1 MNKKFCI
8 TAICLMLCAVLFA
21 DSEQEILKEAFSDY
35 STPIVINYAIET
47 PLFTKN
53 ASNVSFQEMTTISF
67 TNISDQTIKAITF
80 EYSVYDASH
89 KQLYKNKIT
98 GKNVASFAISRNG
111 AKNGK
116 IEKAPLNQANTLR
129 KKAIDAKNNVIEITK
144 ISIQFTKGKKD
155 LSKAEI
161 DACVYKSELDL
172 YKDSQVKIQLQYNP
186 FAKKCNL
193 VTETAS
199 ENAYLDCKF
208 ETDGAEEAAAVA
220 KAEDTEDA
228 DEEDSE
234 SEDAEDIEAEDEEE
248 IELDDEEAVA
258 VKSIKKGSVYITEVP
273 FDESE
278 AEYAEELLIEYLDAA
293 TADGLS
299 PSAIQKKANRIIIND
314 EEKLDQVKA
323 FAAILNTIM

>member
-8 TAICLMLCAVLFA
+8 TAICLMLCAGLFA
-21 DSEQEILKEAFSDY
+21 DSEQEILKDAFADY

-80 EYSVYDASH
+80 EYLVFDASH

-193 VTETAS
+193 VT
-199 ENAYLDCKF
+199 
-208 ETDGAEEAAAVA
+208 
-220 KAEDTEDA
+220 
-228 DEEDSE
+228 
-234 SEDAEDIEAEDEEE
+234 
-248 IELDDEEAVA
+248 
-258 VKSIKKGSVYITEVP
+258 
-273 FDESE
+273 
-278 AEYAEELLIEYLDAA
+278 
-293 TADGLS
+293 
-299 PSAIQKKANRIIIND
+299 
-314 EEKLDQVKA
+314 
-323 FAAILNTIM
+323 

>member
-35 STPIVINYAIET
+35 STPIVINYVTET
-47 PLFTKN
+47 ALFTKN
-53 ASNVSFQEMTTISF
+53 AANVSFQEMTTISF
-67 TNISDQTIKAITF
+67 TNISDQPIKAITF
-80 EYSVYDASH
+80 EYSVYDESH

-98 GKNVASFAISRNG
+98 GKNVASFAIQRSG
-111 AKNGK
+111 TKNGK
-116 IEKAPLNQANTLR
+116 LEKEPLNRASILR
-129 KKAIDAKNNVIEITK
+129 NKVASAKNNTVEITK
-144 ISIQFTKGKKD
+144 ISIQFAKGKKD

-161 DACVYKSELDL
+161 EACLYKSELDL
-172 YKDSQVKIQLQYNP
+172 YKDSQIKIKLQYNP

-193 VTETAS
+193 VTETAF

-220 KAEDTEDA
+220 KAEDTEDT
-228 DEEDSE
+228 DEEDSDA
-234 SEDAEDIEAEDEEE
+234 EDAEDIEADEEEE

-258 VKSIKKGSVYITEVP
+258 VKSTKKGSVYITEVP

-278 AEYAEELLIEYLDAA
+278 AEYAEELLIEYLDSD

-323 FAAILNTIM
+323 FATILNTIM

>member
-8 TAICLMLCAVLFA
+8 IAICLMLCACLFA
-21 DSEQEILKEAFSDY
+21 DSEQEILKDAFADY

-53 ASNVSFQEMTTISF
+53 ASDVSFQEMTTISF

-80 EYSVYDASH
+80 EYLVFDASH

-98 GKNVASFAISRNG
+98 GKNVASFAMSRNG
-111 AKNGK
+111 TKNGK
-116 IEKAPLNQANTLR
+116 IEKAPLNKANTLR
-129 KKAIDAKNNVIEITK
+129 KKAIEAKSNIIEITK
-144 ISIQFTKGKKD
+144 ISIQFAKGKKD

-161 DACVYKSELDL
+161 DACIYKSELDL
-172 YKDSQVKIQLQYNP
+172 YKDNQIKIKLQYNP
-186 FAKKCNL
+186 FVRKCNL
-193 VTETAS
+193 VTESAF
-199 ENAYLDCKF
+199 ENAYLNCKF
-208 ETDGAEEAAAVA
+208 ETDGTEPAVVA
-220 KAEDTEDA
+220 KAEAVAD

-234 SEDAEDIEAEDEEE
+234 DEDAESEEEEE

-258 VKSIKKGSVYITEVP
+258 IKSTKKGSVYITEVP

-278 AEYAEELLIEYLDAA
+278 AEYAEELLIEYLDADS
-293 TADGLS
+293 ADGLS
-299 PSAIQKKANRIIIND
+299 PSAMQKKANRIIIND
-314 EEKLDQVKA
+314 EEKLEQVKA

>member
-8 TAICLMLCAVLFA
+8 TAICLMLCAALFA
-21 DSEQEILKEAFSDY
+21 DSEQEILKEAFADY

-53 ASNVSFQEMTTISF
+53 ASDVSFQEMTTISF

-80 EYSVYDASH
+80 EYLVFDASH

-98 GKNVASFAISRNG
+98 GKNVASFAMSRNG
-111 AKNGK
+111 TKNGK
-116 IEKAPLNQANTLR
+116 IEKAPLNKANILR
-129 KKAIDAKNNVIEITK
+129 KKAIEAKSNIIEITK
-144 ISIQFTKGKKD
+144 ISIQFAKGKKD
-155 LSKAEI
+155 LSKSEI
-161 DACVYKSELDL
+161 DACIYKSELDL
-172 YKDSQVKIQLQYNP
+172 YKDSQIKIKLQYNP
-186 FAKKCNL
+186 FVKKCNI
-193 VTETAS
+193 VTESAF
-199 ENAYLDCKF
+199 ENAYLNCKY
-208 ETDGAEEAAAVA
+208 ETDGAEKDAAVA
-220 KAEDTEDA
+220 EA
-228 DEEDSE
+228 
-234 SEDAEDIEAEDEEE
+234 EDAEAEDSDDIEAEDEEEE

-258 VKSIKKGSVYITEVP
+258 VKSTKKGSVYITEVP

-278 AEYAEELLIEYLDAA
+278 AEYAEELLIEYLDSD

-323 FAAILNTIM
+323 FATILNTIM

>member
-8 TAICLMLCAVLFA
+8 IAICLMLCAGLFA
-21 DSEQEILKEAFSDY
+21 DSEQEILKDAFADY

-53 ASNVSFQEMTTISF
+53 ASDVSFQEMTTISF

-155 LSKAEI
+155 LYKAEI
-161 DACVYKSELDL
+161 DACIYKSELDL
-172 YKDSQVKIQLQYNP
+172 YKDSQIKIKLQYNP
-186 FAKKCNL
+186 FTKKCNI
-193 VTETAS
+193 VTESAF
-199 ENAYLDCKF
+199 ENAYLNCKY
-208 ETDGAEEAAAVA
+208 ETDGAEPTAVA
-220 KAEDTEDA
+220 KAEAVAD

-234 SEDAEDIEAEDEEE
+234 DEDAEDIEAENEEE

-258 VKSIKKGSVYITEVP
+258 VKSTKKGSVYITEVP

-278 AEYAEELLIEYLDAA
+278 AEYAEELLIEYLDAD

-299 PSAIQKKANRIIIND
+299 PSAIQKKANRIIINE
-314 EEKLDQVKA
+314 EEKLEQVKA

>member
-8 TAICLMLCAVLFA
+8 IAICLMLCAGLFA
-21 DSEQEILKEAFSDY
+21 DSEQEILKEAFADY
-35 STPIVINYAIET
+35 STPIVINSVSET
-47 PLFTKN
+47 ALFTKN

-80 EYSVYDASH
+80 EYLVFDENH
-89 KQLYKNKIT
+89 KQLYKNKIIS
-98 GKNVASFAISRNG
+98 KNVASFAIQRSG
-111 AKNGK
+111 TKNGK
-116 IEKAPLNQANTLR
+116 LEKEPLNRASILR
-129 KKAIDAKNNVIEITK
+129 NKVASAKNNVIEITK
-144 ISIQFTKGKKD
+144 ISIQYNKGKKD

-161 DACVYKSELDL
+161 DACIYKSELDL
-172 YKDSQVKIQLQYNP
+172 YKDNQIKIKLQYNP

-193 VTETAS
+193 VTESAF

-208 ETDGAEEAAAVA
+208 ETDGTEPAVVA
-220 KAEDTEDA
+220 KAEVPADV

-234 SEDAEDIEAEDEEE
+234 DEDAEDIEADDEEE
-248 IELDDEEAVA
+248 IVIDDEEAVA
-258 VKSIKKGSVYITEVP
+258 IKSTKKGSVYITEVP

-278 AEYAEELLIEYLDAA
+278 AEYAEELLIEYLDAD

-299 PSAIQKKANRIIIND
+299 PSAMQKKANRIIIND
-314 EEKLDQVKA
+314 EEKLEQVKA

>member
-8 TAICLMLCAVLFA
+8 TAICLMLCAALFA

-53 ASNVSFQEMTTISF
+53 ASDVSFQEMTTISF

-80 EYSVYDASH
+80 EYLVFDASH

-98 GKNVASFAISRNG
+98 GKNVASFAMSRNG
-111 AKNGK
+111 TKNGK
-116 IEKAPLNQANTLR
+116 IEKAPLNKANILR
-129 KKAIDAKNNVIEITK
+129 KKAIEAKSNIIEITK
-144 ISIQFTKGKKD
+144 ISIQFAKGKKD
-155 LSKAEI
+155 LSKSEI
-161 DACVYKSELDL
+161 EACLYKSELDL
-172 YKDSQVKIQLQYNP
+172 YKDSQIKIKLQYNP

-193 VTETAS
+193 ITETAF

-208 ETDGAEEAAAVA
+208 ETDGTEPAVVA
-220 KAEDTEDA
+220 KAEVPADV

-234 SEDAEDIEAEDEEE
+234 AEDSDDIEAEDEEEE

-258 VKSIKKGSVYITEVP
+258 VKSTKKGSVYITEVP

-278 AEYAEELLIEYLDAA
+278 AEYAEELLIEYLDSD

-323 FAAILNTIM
+323 FATILNTIM

>member
-111 AKNGK
+111 VKNGK
-116 IEKAPLNQANTLR
+116 IEKAPLNKANTLR
-129 KKAIDAKNNVIEITK
+129 KKAIEAKSNIIEITK
-144 ISIQFTKGKKD
+144 ISIQFAKGKKD

-161 DACVYKSELDL
+161 DACIYKSELDL
-172 YKDSQVKIQLQYNP
+172 YKDSQIKIKLQYNP
-186 FAKKCNL
+186 FAKKCNI
-193 VTETAS
+193 VTESAF
-199 ENAYLDCKF
+199 ENAYLNCKY
-208 ETDGAEEAAAVA
+208 ETDGAEPTAVA
-220 KAEDTEDA
+220 KAEAVAD

-234 SEDAEDIEAEDEEE
+234 DEDAEDIEAEDEEE

-258 VKSIKKGSVYITEVP
+258 VKSTKKGSVYITEVP

-278 AEYAEELLIEYLDAA
+278 AEYAEELLIEYLDSD

-314 EEKLDQVKA
+314 EEKLEQVKA

>member
-8 TAICLMLCAVLFA
+8 TAICLMLCAGLFA
-21 DSEQEILKEAFSDY
+21 DSEQEILKDAFADY

-53 ASNVSFQEMTTISF
+53 AANVSFQEMTTISF

-80 EYSVYDASH
+80 EYLVFDASH

-98 GKNVASFAISRNG
+98 GKNVASFAMSRNG
-111 AKNGK
+111 TKNGK
-116 IEKAPLNQANTLR
+116 IEKAPLNKANTLR
-129 KKAIDAKNNVIEITK
+129 KKAIEAKSNIIEITK
-144 ISIQFTKGKKD
+144 ISIQFAKGKKD

-161 DACVYKSELDL
+161 DACIYKSELDL
-172 YKDSQVKIQLQYNP
+172 YKDSQIKIKLQYNP
-186 FAKKCNL
+186 FAKKCNI
-193 VTETAS
+193 VTESAF
-199 ENAYLDCKF
+199 ENAYLNCKY
-208 ETDGAEEAAAVA
+208 ETDGAEPTAVA

-278 AEYAEELLIEYLDAA
+278 AEYAEELLIEYLDSD

-314 EEKLDQVKA
+314 EEKLEQVKA